1 VIHNAKNKTEHNGTL
16 ESCESRERFR
26 EHGGH
31 IKHNE
36 IPNSEGLK
44 TKQTTNEEVV
54 CMIHTHTNRGMVSS
68 N

>member
-1 VIHNAKNKTEHNGTL
+1 MRPWKAVIL
-16 ESCESRERFR
+16 EKDLGFR

-36 IPNSEGLK
+36 IPNSERLK

-54 CMIHTHTNRGMVSS
+54 CMIYTQTN
-68 N
+68 